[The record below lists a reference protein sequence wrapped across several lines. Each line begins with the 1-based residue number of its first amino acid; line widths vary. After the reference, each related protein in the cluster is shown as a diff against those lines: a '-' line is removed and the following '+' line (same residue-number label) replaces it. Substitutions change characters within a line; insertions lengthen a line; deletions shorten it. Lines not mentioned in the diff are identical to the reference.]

1 MGHST
6 NVKIFAAASVP
17 TSHGALGACYCKL
30 VTIELTL
37 KHATGI
43 TGGHDIPSLLVKAS
57 IGKNTT
63 IVGNANNLAAMLTT
77 DLDSIRVT
85 SVAGSVAK
93 ARGKAYPDIRYTRF
107 HADGWPAPATLES
120 SLVALKAT
128 VDAITAFMIKDL
140 GLTL

>member
-1 MGHST
+1 MGHAT

-30 VTIELTL
+30 VTIELAL
-37 KHATGI
+37 KHATR
-43 TGGHDIPSLLVKAS
+43 TPGGHDIPTLLVKAT

-63 IVGNANNLAAMLTT
+63 IAGNANNLAASLTT
-77 DLDSIRVT
+77 DLGKITVS
-85 SVAGSVAK
+85 SANGSVAN

-107 HADGWPAPATLES
+107 QVDGWPGPATVES
-120 SLVALKAT
+120 TLVALNGT
-128 VDAITAFMIKDL
+128 VDAIKAFMIKDL